1 MAVDVQDSGTAPK
14 VRLWYDPRFRALFF
28 QALVILGVVGFFVFI
43 GYNTAVNLEKRGIA
57 SGFGFLSD
65 PAGFEIP
72 LTLWTYSVDDG
83 STHGDVFMVGLLNTV
98 LVSSMGIVLA
108 TVIGFVLG
116 VLRLSKNWLIG
127 RLVGVYIE
135 CVRNVPL
142 LLQFLF
148 WHFAVFLSL
157 PQARES
163 LSVGEAFFLN
173 NRGINTPMPMAEP
186 GIGVV
191 YAAFVVA
198 VLGIWFLARWA
209 KKRQDATGQQFPVF
223 LTGLGAIIGLPLL
236 AAIASGFPLSFD
248 YPELGRFRIVGGLAV
263 PVELFSALMALT
275 IYTSAFIAEIVRA
288 GILAISHGQT
298 EASYALGLRPNP
310 TMRMIIIP
318 QALRV
323 IVPPLIS
330 QYLNLTKNSSLG
342 IAIGYPDIVNVFM
355 GISGNQTGQAV
366 ETVAMTMAVYLS
378 ISLIISFFMNIYNKR
393 IALVER

>member
-1 MAVDVQDSGTAPK
+1 MAVDVQESGGPPT

-28 QALVILGVVGFFVFI
+28 QGLVIVGVIAFFLFV

-57 SGFGFLSD
+57 SGFGFFAD
-65 PAGFEIP
+65 AAGFEIP
-72 LTLWTYSVDDG
+72 LTLWDYSVNDG
-83 STHGDVFMVGLLNTV
+83 STHGDVFMVGLLNTL
-98 LVSSMGIVLA
+98 LVASIGIVLA
-108 TVIGFVLG
+108 TILGFALG
-116 VLRLSKNWLIG
+116 ILRLSKNWLIG
-127 RLVGVYIE
+127 RLVGGYIE
-135 CVRNVPL
+135 IVRNVPL

-157 PQARES
+157 PQARQS
-163 LSVGEAFFLN
+163 ISIADMIFLN
-173 NRGINTPMPMAEP
+173 NRGVRTPMPIAEP
-186 GIGVV
+186 GLDLV
-191 YAAFVVA
+191 YLAIPVAAVA
-198 VLGIWFLARWA
+198 LWLVHRWA
-209 KKRQDATGQQFPVF
+209 RQRQDATGRQFPVF
-223 LTGLGAIIGLPLL
+223 WTGLGLLVGLPLIV
-236 AAIASGFPLSFD
+236 AAVMGFPIGFD
-248 YPELGRFRIVGGLAV
+248 FPQPGRFRMEGGLAI

-298 EASYALGLRPNP
+298 EAAYSLGLRPGS

-366 ETVAMTMAVYLS
+366 ETVALTMAVYLAFS
-378 ISLIISFFMNIYNKR
+378 LVISAVMNIYNRR